1 METRGYRG
9 RRTLVDG
16 GICGVTST
24 EVLAPSDDG
33 HDKRA
38 GEGYGENRR
47 KKMEKTRMKMK

>member
-1 METRGYRG
+1 VETRGYRG